1 MDTGLMTEHS
11 LADNVYTRIGARPYV
26 MANIPFSF
34 LGGAFMWPEVRRAM
48 EEASHYSIDLGELQR
63 AVGRRLAEVSGAE
76 SGMIS
81 TGAAGNIALAT
92 AACIAGTDHDLIYQ
106 LPDSDGL
113 KNEVI
118 SMGRSHWD
126 SGVRLAGGKMVVID
140 SLDDLPAAINDKTA
154 MFYGGHTADPD
165 PVEPQPLAQIVEVCH
180 SRGVPVFADCAG
192 GIPPIENIQR
202 YARMDVDIYGFSGG
216 KCLGGPQASG
226 LLFGRKH
233 LIEAA
238 LWNTTPVEGAV
249 CRPMKVGKEEIIGA
263 LTAVEK
269 WLTIDIDELY
279 RQQTEMLQ
287 RIVPM
292 VESVPGVK
300 TEIELRTGSNRGMQ
314 LVVTWDEE
322 EFGLSRMECERQ
334 LREGEPAI
342 TVLGGAHNPYV
353 IRAKELESRR
363 RRRPAD
369 SKGSPITVYSFG
381 LKEGEEIIVGERL
394 REILQGA
401 LARKS

>member
-1 MDTGLMTEHS
+1 MATAVATEHT
-11 LADNVYTRIGARPYV
+11 LDDNVYTRMGAQPYI
-26 MANIPFSF
+26 MANIPFTF
-34 LGGAFMWPEVRRAM
+34 LGGAFMWPEVRAAM
-48 EEASHYSIDLGELQR
+48 QEASHYSIDIVELQR

-92 AACIAGTDHDLIYQ
+92 AACIAGADHDKIYQ

-126 SGVRLAGGKMVVID
+126 SGVRLAGGKMVLID
-140 SLDDLPAAINDKTA
+140 SVQDLPDAITDKTA
-154 MFYGGHTADPD
+154 MYYGGHTADPN
-165 PVEPQPLAQIVEVCH
+165 PTEPQPLAEIVEVCH

-192 GIPPIENIQR
+192 GIPPIENIKR
-202 YARMDVDIYGFSGG
+202 YARMNVDLYGFSGG

-226 LLFGRKH
+226 LLFGRKN

-249 CRPMKVGKEEIIGA
+249 CRPMKVGKEEIVGA

-269 WLTIDIDELY
+269 WLTVDIDEIY
-279 RQQTEMLQ
+279 RKQTDMLQ
-287 RIVPM
+287 RTAAM
-292 VESVPGVK
+292 LESVRGVE
-300 TEIELRTGSNRGMQ
+300 TDINLRTGSNRGMQ

-322 EFGLSRMECERQ
+322 GLGLTRAECERQ

-342 TVLGGAHNPYV
+342 TVLGGFYNPYV
-353 IRAKELESRR
+353 IRAKVLEPRR
-363 RRRPAD
+363 RRGPAD
-369 SKGSPITVYSFG
+369 AGGSPITVFAFG
-381 LKEGEEIIVGERL
+381 LKDGEEVIVGRRL
-394 REILQGA
+394 REILESA
-401 LARKS
+401 KA